1 MSWLI
6 LVDQNRDFANA
17 DTPHKVMTSRD
28 YLSRPN
34 LFGEMKPKII
44 NLARNYSY
52 QATGYYCS
60 LLAEARG
67 HRIIPSVE
75 TMVELSKKTLYK
87 HALPELEDTLN
98 RCMEK
103 SNGHGGPRT
112 VPDEILVCFGLT
124 VDQNLSAFGRLLF
137 DWFRAPILRVQLE
150 QNGQPTPKRIKKI
163 GLESA
168 STLKGN
174 ENDFLRQ
181 ALDAY
186 TRRAWR
192 EAKTRVPAK
201 YALAVLYDPQ
211 ERLAPSKETSLK
223 YFAKVAEK
231 HGVEVAPITKGDLDR
246 LAEFD
251 ALFIRETTSI
261 DNHTYRFARRAQ
273 QEGMPVIDDPQS
285 MIRCT
290 NKVYLAELLT
300 AHKLPTPKT
309 VIVQNIRQ
317 ADELPDQLGWP
328 VVLKIPDG
336 SFSRGVFKTESPD
349 ALREKI
355 KSLLEESDL
364 LIAQE
369 YVPTAFDW
377 RIGVLGGE
385 PLFACQYMMAPHH
398 WQIVKHEPGKAP
410 DEGKFKSFPVSEV
423 PEAVMKTAVAAARL
437 IGDGLY
443 GVDLKQTEH
452 GLYIIEVNDNPDLNH
467 GIEDLAEKDAI
478 WDKLIS
484 WFVTRLEA

>member
-6 LVDQNRDFANA
+6 LVDQNRNFANA

-28 YLSRPN
+28 YLSRPH
-34 LFGEMKPKII
+34 LFGDMKPKII

-52 QATGYYCS
+52 QASGYYCS

-67 HRIIPSVE
+67 HRVIPSVE
-75 TMVELSKKTLYK
+75 TMVELSKKALYK
-87 HALPELEDTLN
+87 HALPELEDMLN
-98 RCMEK
+98 RCLEK
-103 SNGHGGPRT
+103 TNGHTRA
-112 VPDEILVCFGLT
+112 VEPDILVCFGLT
-124 VDQNLSAFGRLLF
+124 GDQGLSQFGRLLF

-150 QNGQPTPKRIKKI
+150 PNGNGPRRIKKI
-163 GLESA
+163 ALEPA
-168 STLKGN
+168 NTLKGD
-174 ENDFLRQ
+174 ETQFLRQ

-192 EAKTRVPAK
+192 DAKARVPAK
-201 YALAVLYDPQ
+201 YTLAVLYDPQ
-211 ERLAPSKETSLK
+211 ERLAPSKESSLK
-223 YFAKVAEK
+223 YLAKVAEK
-231 HGVEVAPITKGDLDR
+231 HGVEVAPITKSDLDR

-251 ALFIRETTSI
+251 GLFIRETTSI

-300 AHKLPTPKT
+300 ANKLPTPKT

-317 ADELPDQLGWP
+317 AEELPEQLGWP

-336 SFSRGVFKTESPD
+336 SFSRGVFKTETPE

-377 RIGVLGGE
+377 RIGVLDGE
-385 PLFACQYMMAPHH
+385 PLFACQYMMAAHH

-410 DEGKFKSFPVSEV
+410 DEGTFKAFPIAEV
-423 PEAVMKTAVAAARL
+423 PKPVMDTAVAAAKL

-443 GVDLKQTEH
+443 GVDLKQTEDA
-452 GLYIIEVNDNPDLNH
+452 LYIIEVNDNPDLNH
-467 GIEDLAEKDAI
+467 GIEDLAEKDAV
-478 WDKLIS
+478 WEKLIA
-484 WFVTRLEA
+484 WYVKRLEA